1 MKTKQFF
8 TLGLLAIG
16 CLATAQVNSDAT
28 HETKVR
34 IKKVEIINGVEKTT
48 DTIYTVAGP
57 ISMNNLDRLDAATL
71 PPLPDLQEHLII
83 SENKTAD
90 KSSTTNNI
98 KKVIVFTDKI
108 EGYEFDSLIVDD
120 KLNTEIQ
127 KVLKAAGS
135 TGELLKVDQTV
146 CVTTPQNGNISN
158 NRIEKII
165 IVKTSKITEPTAK
178 DLNSLGIKY
187 TEPNKMLALNTLE
200 VSPNPNTGKFNLKF
214 DLASQ
219 GDTQI
224 NILAPDGKIVYAESL
239 KNFTGNYNIEISLTK
254 LPAGIYYLKVQQ
266 NQKTAVKKLVI
277 E

>member
-1 MKTKQFF
+1 M
-8 TLGLLAIG
+8 
-16 CLATAQVNSDAT
+16 
-28 HETKVR
+28 
-34 IKKVEIINGVEKTT
+34 
-48 DTIYTVAGP
+48 
-57 ISMNNLDRLDAATL
+57 DAATL

-83 SENKTAD
+83 SENKAAD
-90 KSSTTNNI
+90 ESSTTNNI

-108 EGYEFDSLIVDD
+108 EGYEFDSLIVDE

-127 KVLKAAGS
+127 KVLKAAGAE
-135 TGELLKVDQTV
+135 GESLKIDKTV
-146 CVTTPQNGNISN
+146 CVTNSQSGDKTN

-165 IVKTSKITEPTAK
+165 IVKTSKISEPSAK

-187 TEPNKMLALNTLE
+187 AEPNKMLDLNTLE

-219 GDTQI
+219 GDVLI
-224 NILAPDGKIVYAESL
+224 NIIAPDGKIVFSESL
-239 KNFTGNYNIEISLTK
+239 RNFSGNYNKEIILSKQNT
-254 LPAGIYYLKVQQ
+254 GIYYLKIQQ